1 MATKTAV
8 IFLLEEA
15 ILICAIPP
23 LSHQQPP
30 DFFDDNPTV
39 IPPLFTI
46 PFPDGIELHS
56 KLIRW
61 NPISSW
67 YFGSS
72 QPLYF
77 DALCQD
83 SRLHRFQI
91 ILEPDLNAVSLIV
104 INTSELAP
112 HDFDDVIFDDYLI
125 CEDTLVSLWSYA
137 GQDQLGCGVYTGLTS
152 TRFAN
157 LISHG
162 GPAAKVLLPDSF
174 IGDGDYI
181 YCCPASG
188 RFVCL
193 EDGIDGLAVLDFF

>member
-30 DFFDDNPTV
+30 DFFDDNPTN

-56 KLIRW
+56 NLIRW

-83 SRLHRFQI
+83 SKLHRFQI

-104 INTSELAP
+104 INTSELTY
-112 HDFDDVIFDDYLI
+112 FDDVIFEDYSI
-125 CEDTLVSLWSYA
+125 CEDALVSRWSYTNP
-137 GQDQLGCGVYTGLTS
+137 DQLGWGVYTGLTS
-152 TRFAN
+152 DRFAN

-162 GPAAKVLLPDSF
+162 GPAAKVLLLDSD
-174 IGDGDYI
+174 INDECHL

-188 RFVCL
+188 RFVTL
-193 EDGIDGLAVLDFF
+193 DDDGVAVLDFF